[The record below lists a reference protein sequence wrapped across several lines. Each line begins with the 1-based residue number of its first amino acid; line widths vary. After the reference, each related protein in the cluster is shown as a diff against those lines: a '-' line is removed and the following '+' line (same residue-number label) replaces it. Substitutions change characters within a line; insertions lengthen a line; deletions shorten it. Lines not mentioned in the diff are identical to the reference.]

1 MTATLVREVQ
11 DLRKQ
16 LGISQEKAASVLR
29 VTTTTL
35 SRWANGKTT
44 EPNTLHQEWG
54 EALKDLLKEAGE
66 VINPKEVA
74 WWFST
79 PNALLSDL
87 RPLDLL
93 GSPAGYKK
101 VKNLLFAMRWGLPV

>member
-1 MTATLVREVQ
+1 MASIAPATSLVARGMPVSYTHL
-11 DLRKQ
+11 DVYKR
-16 LGISQEKAASVLR
+16 
-29 VTTTTL
+29 
-35 SRWANGKTT
+35 
-44 EPNTLHQEWG
+44 QEWS
-54 EALKDLLKEAGE
+54 EALKDLLKEASE
-66 VINPKEVA
+66 VINPKAVA
-74 WWFST
+74 WWFNT

>member
-1 MTATLVREVQ
+1 MTKTLVREVQ

-16 LGISQEKAASVLR
+16 LGVSQEKAASVLR

-35 SRWANGKTT
+35 SRWANGKTV
-44 EPNTLHQEWG
+44 EPSPLHQEWS
-54 EALKDLLKEAGE
+54 ETLKELLKEAGE
-66 VINPKEVA
+66 VINPKAVA

-93 GSPAGYKK
+93 GSPAGYKR